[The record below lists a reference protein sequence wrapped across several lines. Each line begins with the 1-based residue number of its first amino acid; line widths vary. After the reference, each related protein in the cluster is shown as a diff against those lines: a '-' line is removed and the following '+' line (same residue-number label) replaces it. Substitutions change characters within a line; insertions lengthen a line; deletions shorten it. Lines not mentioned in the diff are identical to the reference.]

1 MENLQSVRGCLEYK
15 IMKVKLLFSLLII
28 CVALPCFADEIRLG
42 NSYYSRQ
49 NISFSFSFSG
59 GLYGTQDFFSQ
70 NSKIS
75 YTFLSKNRHSFKL
88 RFSQKSNFP
97 GLFSGNTTD
106 DNFSL
111 GASTGFEYMFKI
123 FPTYG
128 GISVFLETGYVWNGF
143 YLYAG
148 AGIGDE
154 FRNGLFYT
162 IEYAYNRFFENDILF
177 CFSIVNYFSLHIEL
191 GMNLDITPE
200 NIDEPPLNIKAG
212 IFPGFYCADKVR
224 CNFGG
229 GVTLNDKIAVGFY
242 LSTFMQ
248 TRLPF

>member
-1 MENLQSVRGCLEYK
+1 MK
-15 IMKVKLLFSLLII
+15 IKLFLFVFII
-28 CVALPCFADEIRLG
+28 GAVLPCFPDDIRLG

-70 NSKIS
+70 NSRVS

-97 GLFSGNTTD
+97 GLFSGNMTA
-106 DNFSL
+106 DNFSS
-111 GASTGFEYMFKI
+111 GASTGFEYTFKI
-123 FPTYG
+123 FPPYG
-128 GISVFLETGYVWNGF
+128 GISVFAETGYVWNGF

-154 FRNGLFYT
+154 FRNGLFY
-162 IEYAYNRFFENDILF
+162 IVEYAYNRFFENDILF
-177 CFSIVNYFSLHIEL
+177 HFSIVKYFSLHIEL

-200 NIDEPPLNIKAG
+200 SIDDPPLNIRAG

-229 GVTLNDKIAVGFY
+229 GVTLNSNIAVGFY

>member
-1 MENLQSVRGCLEYK
+1 MRYK
-15 IMKVKLLFSLLII
+15 LFFLIFTI
-28 CVALPCFADEIRLG
+28 GTVLTCFSDEIRLG
-42 NSYYSRQ
+42 NSYYSRK

-75 YTFLSKNRHSFKL
+75 YTFLSKNRHLFKL
-88 RFSQKSNFP
+88 RFSEKANFP
-97 GLFSGNTTD
+97 GLFSNNVTK
-106 DNFSL
+106 DNFSF

-154 FRNGLFYT
+154 FRNGLFY
-162 IEYAYNRFFENDILF
+162 IVEYAYNRFFENDIQF

-191 GMNLDITPE
+191 GMNLDITPV
-200 NIDEPPLNIKAG
+200 NIDDPPLNIKAG

-248 TRLPF
+248 SRLPF